1 MSSEGGSEP
10 GSDPAGS
17 GEDGLTGGG
26 QSAAENG
33 PAGGQRAGGGNGPAG
48 GQRLGGGNGPAGG
61 QRAGG
66 GNGSGE
72 GEEPGRLL
80 GELAALRRQARS
92 ARHAYWLP
100 LLLFGLLSCV
110 SIPFYVMASPL
121 TRGPSGSRAVALTS
135 GPTLP
140 ILGGAPMQGSFFL
153 GYYWLIALV
162 GGYLLCALWYRRH
175 ARLAG
180 LQTPARGYVITGV
193 VLTAAALL
201 LPPLSQFSALH
212 WLSVAWPGDLVVRGM
227 FPFLI
232 IAAGLWV
239 LAWAERSR
247 ALAVTAVVFT
257 GAALLANLYDVE
269 NLLYRLGW
277 NPAGYNWQVTIPN
290 MLLPTVVLLVAG
302 GAAGVAAVAAR
313 RRRAAGASA
322 GPA

>member
-1 MSSEGGSEP
+1 M
-10 GSDPAGS
+10 
-17 GEDGLTGGG
+17 
-26 QSAAENG
+26 
-33 PAGGQRAGGGNGPAG
+33 GGGNGPGA
-48 GQRLGGGNGPAGG
+48 
-61 QRAGG
+61 
-66 GNGSGE
+66 

-80 GELAALRRQARS
+80 GELAVLRRRARS

-100 LLLFGLLSCV
+100 LLLFGVLSCA
-110 SIPFYVMASPL
+110 SIPFYVMASPSVP
-121 TRGPSGSRAVALTS
+121 GKSGILVLTS

-140 ILGGAPMQGSFFL
+140 VLGGEPVRGSFFL

-193 VLTAAALL
+193 VLTVLALL
-201 LPPLSQFSALH
+201 LPPLSQFPALH
-212 WLSVAWPGDLVVRGM
+212 WLSAAWPGDLVVRGM

-247 ALAVTAVVFT
+247 VLTVTALVFT

-269 NLLYRLGW
+269 NVLYRLGW

-290 MLLPTVVLLVAG
+290 VLLPTVVLLVAG
-302 GAAGVAAVAAR
+302 GAAGIAAATAR
-313 RRRAAGASA
+313 RRRAAG
-322 GPA
+322 PA